1 MVSWMKWH
9 QLCVGKPGNC
19 EPARTQT
26 QSLLV
31 TLHFPHWQVWLLLT
45 ATNSSPAR
53 KRKTRREHNIH
64 NAGTPDYPSFQQDNN
79 CLFIIT
85 TKKQSHPASPDA
97 LTEGCDGC
105 CFACNIEFT
114 FRHVLLFVRLN
125 CADHLCKTD
134 KPSKIQWPCFIFS
147 PGSLHEVHCTVSL
160 VLSPYKVIFPT
171 KINVCVFLLS

>member
-1 MVSWMKWH
+1 MASWMKWH

-85 TKKQSHPASPDA
+85 TKKQSHPPPWMPSLKDVMDA
-97 LTEGCDGC
+97 VLHVILNSHSGK
-105 CFACNIEFT
+105 FYCN
-114 FRHVLLFVRLN
+114 FVCQVESR
-125 CADHLCKTD
+125 ADHLCKTI
-134 KPSKIQWPCFIFS
+134 KNPMTPFH
-147 PGSLHEVHCTVSL
+147 L
-160 VLSPYKVIFPT
+160 
-171 KINVCVFLLS
+171 